1 MTAPLLQD
9 KTLNVDLHK
18 VGISYSGGG
27 PLLLIE
33 LGIAQAFVDLEVIP
47 AAIAGVSAGA
57 IAAVAHA
64 LDPKTGEG
72 IRIAAEQLVNVSDH
86 TLGLTL
92 PKIALEAIWERQHLS
107 ALGTNEPIKELLTL
121 AFKSVAGKDQL
132 DVGYFAQP
140 DRPTVILGA
149 ADRLSG
155 APQWFREG
163 QGAADVADALVAS
176 SAIPAV
182 FPAKRMDVAGQKR
195 LFVDGGVAC
204 NQPLSVL
211 ALEGCGTIYAC
222 AVGYDGQ
229 QLSEPANL
237 IDNMTQS
244 MSIGMHEASRL
255 EQSYVECR
263 MDGQGVI
270 HHIHPE
276 VPFPVQGFNF
286 DAASISSVMAA
297 ARDATKAWITSNN
310 LMPPRAPADSGSRA
324 G

>member
-1 MTAPLLQD
+1 MTEPLLHDQ
-9 KTLNVDLHK
+9 TLEVDQHK

-27 PLLLIE
+27 PLLLVE
-33 LGIAQAFVDLEVIP
+33 LGIAQAFVELGVIP

-64 LDPKTGEG
+64 LDPKNGDG
-72 IRIAAEQLVNVSDH
+72 IRMAAQQLANIDDSK
-86 TLGLTL
+86 LGLTVPQIGL
-92 PKIALEAIWERQHLS
+92 AVVWYRQHLA
-107 ALGTNEPIKELLTL
+107 ALGDNEPIKDVLAQAFESLTGR
-121 AFKSVAGKDQL
+121 AQL
-132 DVGYFAQP
+132 KVGYFAQP
-140 DRPTVILGA
+140 DRPKLILGA

-155 APQWFREG
+155 EPQWFA
-163 QGAADVADALVAS
+163 QGPGDADVADALVAS

-182 FPAKRMDVAGQKR
+182 FPAKHMDVGGADR

-222 AVGYDGQ
+222 AVGYDGER
-229 QLSEPANL
+229 LKDPANL

-244 MSIGMHEASRL
+244 SSITMHLASRL

-276 VPFPVQGFNF
+276 IPFPVQGFNF
-286 DAASISSVMAA
+286 DAKSISQVIND
-297 ARDATKAWITSNN
+297 ARTATKDWITTQK
-310 LMPPRAPADSGSRA
+310 LMPPAAA
-324 G
+324 E